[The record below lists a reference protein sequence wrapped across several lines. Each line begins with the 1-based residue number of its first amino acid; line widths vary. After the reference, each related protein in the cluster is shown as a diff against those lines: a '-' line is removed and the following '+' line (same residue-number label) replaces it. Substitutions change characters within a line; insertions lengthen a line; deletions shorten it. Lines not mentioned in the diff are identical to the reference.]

1 MIQHVLNLF
10 NAFNVFNMFNMFN
23 VFNMFNMVNM
33 FNVFNVFNVLSIV
46 SVLMLR
52 IFSSFPPHLLI
63 SSSNKENLLLQIF
76 TKSFQNF
83 LYNAFWKNPLAEHK
97 VSHRVVGLPV
107 YKEPTAGPVLEKI
120 ERFSIKDVSVC
131 VCQCVCVDLGRQNL
145 KFVSKWL

>member
-1 MIQHVLNLF
+1 MDPYHLPPLKLELKDDLLRPVRVQRVVNRLCPVIKNVLNLF
-10 NAFNVFNMFNMFN
+10 NAFNVFNMFN
-23 VFNMFNMVNM
+23 V
-33 FNVFNVFNVLSIV
+33 FNVFNVFSIV

-83 LYNAFWKNPLAEHK
+83 LYSAFWKTPLAEHK
-97 VSHRVVGLPV
+97 VSYRVVGLPV

-120 ERFSIKDVSVC
+120 EGF
-131 VCQCVCVDLGRQNL
+131 Q
-145 KFVSKWL
+145 